1 MYDATLNI
9 LGLMSGTSLD
19 GMDAAL
25 VQFSEENGLQWQL
38 LENFEFGYPEA
49 LKILVNN
56 CFKDASLQAEVDQ
69 AFAHWTIS
77 CIEHIKEKPTSKFTL
92 LVLMDR
98 PFFTTHK
105 KIHLS
110 SRMLG

>member
-38 LENFEFGYPEA
+38 L
-49 LKILVNN
+49 K
-56 CFKDASLQAEVDQ
+56 
-69 AFAHWTIS
+69 
-77 CIEHIKEKPTSKFTL
+77 TL
-92 LVLMDR
+92 NSGIPR
-98 PFFTTHK
+98 
-105 KIHLS
+105 
-110 SRMLG
+110 R